1 MKKLVAIIFLFVQC
15 VVGSAFAETFVVRH
29 IEYQGLQRV
38 DAATVQSYL
47 PIKVG
52 QSLSTSRSGEIVKAL
67 YKTGFFDKIS
77 IDRDGSTL
85 IIQVVERPTI
95 GELTI
100 TGNSVIPT
108 DKLTAVMKSLD
119 IAEGRVYNAAML
131 EKIRTSLLGQY
142 YLLGRYNARVTIT
155 TSAMSRNRLH
165 VVINIQEGLVAK
177 VKRITIIGNTVFEES
192 TLIRQ
197 LDLTTSGIF
206 TVITQSDRYSEEKME
221 SSLDKLRAYY
231 MDRGYLRFEVK
242 SSQAQIAPDRKTVDI
257 TYVVSEG
264 ASYTIKSISVEGQ
277 LLNYT
282 PAELLT
288 HVDLKPGDVFSRQKL
303 LDAEK
308 NINKLYG
315 DEGYIF
321 TTVSIRPEINDTTH
335 EVIVHLGVN
344 PAKRMYVRHIY
355 FSDNNRTNDEALRRE
370 LQQMESAPVSSSKLD
385 DSKQRLSLLPYVR
398 NVDMSV
404 KPVQGKNDQV
414 DVNYKVEEDNS
425 AQASVKL
432 GYSQVY
438 RMILGAGIDQKNV
451 FGTGNNL
458 GVNFSHSQFEQ
469 YYGINYTNPYYTP
482 DGISRTFSLAL
493 SSVNPSAASSVNS
506 GYTTNEYSTG
516 VLFGI
521 PVGQEDGAI
530 NRIQA
535 GVGYQNTLINLV
547 SGKVSQQVDRF
558 TTDQGRRFQE
568 IDFKLGYTRDS
579 RDRAIFP
586 TSGAISTLFLDT
598 YAPITNDSLSFYTV
612 NAHNKW
618 YHPMTETFILTTRA
632 DFGYGNGFHGVQD
645 YPFFKN
651 FYAGGMDSVR
661 GFSSYTLGPQDSNG
675 LAMGGNMLAD
685 ASVGVIFP
693 NGISDNLR
701 TTAFFDAG
709 NVYTSLNNRGFGGQ
723 STNSGPIRYSA
734 GVEFDMITPIG
745 PVEISLAHALNPQ
758 HGDSTKFFDFSLGA
772 NF

>member
-1 MKKLVAIIFLFVQC
+1 MKKLVAIIFLLVQC

-52 QSLSTSRSGEIVKAL
+52 QALSTSRSGEIVKAL

-77 IDRDGSTL
+77 IGRDGSTL

-155 TSAMSRNRLH
+155 TSPMSRNRLQ

-206 TVITQSDRYSEEKME
+206 TIITQSDRYSEEKME

-242 SSQAQIAPDRKTVDI
+242 SAQAQIAPDRKTVDV

-264 ASYTIKSISVEGQ
+264 EPYTIKSISVEGK

-282 PAELLT
+282 TADLLKR
-288 HVDLKPGDVFSRQKL
+288 VDLKPGDVFSRQKL

-344 PAKRMYVRHIY
+344 PAKRMYVRHIS

-404 KPVQGKNDQV
+404 KPVQGKDDQV

-425 AQASVKL
+425 ATASVKL

-469 YYGINYTNPYYTP
+469 FYGIDYTNPYYTP
-482 DGISRTFSLAL
+482 DGISRSFSLAM
-493 SSVNPSAASSVNS
+493 SKVDPSAVTSVNS
-506 GYTTNEYSTG
+506 GYTTNEYSAG

-521 PVGQEDGAI
+521 PVGQEDGVI
-530 NRIQA
+530 NRIQVGA
-535 GVGYQNTLINLV
+535 GYQNTLLNLIN
-547 SGKVSQQVDRF
+547 GKVSAQLNRF
-558 TTDQGRRFQE
+558 TVEQGRRFQE
-568 IDFKLGYTRDS
+568 IDLKTGYSRDS

-586 TSGAISTLFLDT
+586 TRGAISTFFVDG
-598 YAPITNDSLSFYTV
+598 YVPVTNDSLSFYTL
-612 NAHNKW
+612 NFHNKW
-618 YHPMTETFILTTRA
+618 YRPITDTLILTTQT
-632 DFGYGNGFHGVQD
+632 DLGYGNGFHGVQD

-651 FYAGGMDSVR
+651 YYAGGIGSVR
-661 GFSSYTLGPQDSNG
+661 GYSSYTLGPQDSNG
-675 LAMGGNMLAD
+675 FALGGNMLAD

-723 STNSGPIRYSA
+723 STNSGPIRFST